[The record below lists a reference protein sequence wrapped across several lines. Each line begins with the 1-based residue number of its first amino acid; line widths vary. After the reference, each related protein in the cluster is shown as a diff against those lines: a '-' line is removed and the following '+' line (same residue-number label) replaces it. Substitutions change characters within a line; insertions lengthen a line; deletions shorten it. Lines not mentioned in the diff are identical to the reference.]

1 VRRNGELNVVHCLEA
16 AKILAETTKDRV
28 MVAAGL
34 LHDVLDDTQITE
46 AALERL
52 IGSEVTS
59 LVAGVSKMGNI
70 SQIVRDTAG
79 TQDMESRNVDNL
91 RTLILAMTDPRAVIV
106 KLADRLHNLRTLD
119 ALPHHKQQGIARETL
134 DIFANLARRLGVWN
148 IKTEMED
155 ICFKYLM
162 PVEYGNLKA
171 RLAEGYDLH
180 ESVEGAV
187 REVDAALRAKGVG
200 YVDLSGRPKN
210 LYSIYS
216 KMEQ

>member
-1 VRRNGELNVVHCLEA
+1 MRRNGELNIVHCLEA
-16 AKILAETTKDRV
+16 AKILAETTRDQI

-34 LHDVLDDTQITE
+34 LHDVLDDTLMSE
-46 AALERL
+46 AELERQ
-52 IGSEVTS
+52 IGAEVTS

-79 TQDMESRNVDNL
+79 SLENVDNL

-119 ALPHHKQQGIARETL
+119 ALPYNKQQGIARETL
-134 DIFANLARRLGVWN
+134 DVFANLARRLGVWN

-180 ESVEGAV
+180 ESVEAAV
-187 REVDAALRAKGVG
+187 REVDAALRAKGIG
-200 YVDLSGRPKN
+200 YLDLSGRPKN

-216 KMEQ
+216 KMKQ

>member
-1 VRRNGELNVVHCLEA
+1 MHCLEA
-16 AKILAETTKDRV
+16 AKILAETTRDRL

-34 LHDVLDDTQITE
+34 LHDVLDDELMSE
-46 AALERL
+46 ADLERQ
-52 IGSEVTS
+52 IGAEVTS

-79 TQDMESRNVDNL
+79 SGKLENVDNL
-91 RTLILAMTDPRAVIV
+91 RTLILAMADPRAVIV

-134 DIFANLARRLGVWN
+134 DVFANLARRLGVWN

-180 ESVEGAV
+180 ESVEAAV
-187 REVDAALRAKGVG
+187 REVDAALRAKGIG
-200 YVDLSGRPKN
+200 YLDLSGRPKN

-216 KMEQ
+216 KMKQ